1 MIMNAAIS
9 FKEIFIATVNMIN
22 VSPTQL
28 QDLNPKYIRDAFRV
42 VLEAQQLCAQDFNT
56 RAKLDDA

>member
-1 MIMNAAIS
+1 MDAGIS
-9 FKEIFIATVNMIN
+9 FKELFIATVNMIN

-42 VLEAQQLCAQDFNT
+42 VLEARKLCEKDFT
-56 RAKLDDA
+56 EITGKK